1 MNKLFFRFDC
11 TRGCRGELPNV
22 EDYSQHIFLEIGISG
37 WNTIQL
43 VLVSTKHDCITCLKQ
58 VSWQISVFILSPRNF
73 RVFLRNCF
81 WKLYLTIYSFRIG
94 EIICISD
101 LRSTKRNLLHNY
113 DDVSLFHPHF
123 SCTSFFIWTISHIHH
138 TARWLCLK

>member
-58 VSWQISVFILSPRNF
+58 VS
-73 RVFLRNCF
+73 
-81 WKLYLTIYSFRIG
+81 
-94 EIICISD
+94 
-101 LRSTKRNLLHNY
+101 
-113 DDVSLFHPHF
+113 
-123 SCTSFFIWTISHIHH
+123 
-138 TARWLCLK
+138 